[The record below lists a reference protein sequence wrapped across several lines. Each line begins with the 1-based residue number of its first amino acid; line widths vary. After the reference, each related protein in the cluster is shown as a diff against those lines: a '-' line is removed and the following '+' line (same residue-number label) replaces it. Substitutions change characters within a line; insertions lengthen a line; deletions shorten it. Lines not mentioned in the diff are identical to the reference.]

1 MRKKIGISA
10 AFLGTLIFVAGL
22 MVPGQALSK
31 QKFPEGKWWIN
42 ANNFKGELVL
52 SPHGGSVFNTP
63 ITNVSFNDKTGELH
77 FFRPGSGQK
86 YSGTVTGNQING
98 TFTQNGRTFGWRAW
112 RENPAVN
119 APKGFPQGKW
129 WVNANN
135 RKGELYL
142 TPGGG
147 KIFNNPITETTYDK
161 NTRQIRF
168 TRPSSNQHY
177 QGTVTGNEING
188 TFTQNGK
195 IFAWKAWREK

>member
-1 MRKKIGISA
+1 MKKMCSSRMALLWAIIVIGGLVLPGK
-10 AFLGTLIFVAGL
+10 AF
-22 MVPGQALSK
+22 SK
-31 QKFPEGKWWIN
+31 QQFPQGKWWID

-52 SPHGGSVFNTP
+52 STHGGSVFNTP
-63 ITNVSFNDKTGELH
+63 ITNVSFNDKTGQLR
-77 FFRPGSGQK
+77 FFRPSSGQQ
-86 YSGTVTGNQING
+86 YTGTVTGNQING
-98 TFTQNGRTFGWRAW
+98 TFTQNGKTFGWKAW
-112 RENPAVN
+112 RENPQVN

-129 WVNANN
+129 WIDANN

-147 KIFNNPITETTYDK
+147 TIFNNPITGTTYDK
-161 NTRQIRF
+161 NTRQITF

-195 IFAWKAWREK
+195 IYGWKAWREK